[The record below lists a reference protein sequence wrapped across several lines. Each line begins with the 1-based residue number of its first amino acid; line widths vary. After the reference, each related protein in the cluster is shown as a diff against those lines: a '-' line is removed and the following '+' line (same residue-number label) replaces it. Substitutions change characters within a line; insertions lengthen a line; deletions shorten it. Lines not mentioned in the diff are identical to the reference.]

1 MNRRSAMFWGLLLV
15 LLGILMLLDQFNII
29 RGDMWDYF
37 WPLAIIALGISMVF
51 KNKKTVI
58 KSDE

>member
-1 MNRRSAMFWGLLLV
+1 MLFRS
-15 LLGILMLLDQFNII
+15 LMLLDQFNII